1 MGGKGTSLALGLMGF
16 YTVVALLLFYIAW
29 TYTDIHDHML
39 AAILGILLAAAVLA
53 MLLFFFLMPENRRPL
68 VFFLVFIGLI
78 LLPGI
83 AFMVWQAVTGLRID
97 PGSPNESPPLYL
109 LPYLLLLAWI
119 FIRMATWAMTFEPEA
134 GVHAVSEAV
143 LRQRI
148 LALNEAEFPFTVKP
162 GKRDDELIME
172 WKYADATWFDLMRAH
187 KLSSLSR
194 FIIRLDETDH
204 TARVRESSYQFGA
217 SGGVSGADLSFNMQ
231 WGAISFYEVVRET
244 VYGIQIENGRPVAK
258 LSYSYCF
265 DVKEMREPLLKL
277 TLANGWT
284 FKSVTVAAKWLTG

>member
-1 MGGKGTSLALGLMGF
+1 MGGKGTSLALGMMGF

-29 TYTDIHDHML
+29 KYTDIHDHML
-39 AAILGILLAAAVLA
+39 AAILGVLLLAVVLA
-53 MLLFFFLMPENRRPL
+53 TLLFFFLMPENRRPL

-83 AFMVWQAVTGLRID
+83 AFMVWQAVTGLRI
-97 PGSPNESPPLYL
+97 GLGGPNEPPPLYL
-109 LPYLLLLAWI
+109 FPYLLLVAWV
-119 FIRMATWAMTFEPEA
+119 FIRMATWSMTFEPET
-134 GVHAVSEAV
+134 GVAVVSEAA
-143 LRQRI
+143 LRQRM
-148 LALNEAEFPFTVKP
+148 LALNEAQFPFTVKP

-172 WKYADATWFDLMRAH
+172 WKYADATWLGLMSVH

-194 FIIRLDETDH
+194 FIIRLDEADH
-204 TARVRESSYQFGA
+204 TVRVRESSYQFGA
-217 SGGVSGADLSFNMQ
+217 SGGMGGAGLSFNMQ
-231 WGAISFYEVVRET
+231 WGAISFYEVQRET

-258 LSYSYCF
+258 LSYSYRF
-265 DVKEMREPLLKL
+265 DIKEMREPLLKL